1 MNIPV
6 LKRKPIYKV
15 VSIRN
20 RSLVIGRKEID
31 QRLKK
36 KYARTYKPGMTV
48 YMEPGSYG
56 IFCFTTL
63 EAALRCQE
71 NNSRSKI
78 IKVRPIGR
86 KLPTPDIVPELY
98 RGWKYVEQYY
108 RDVLSWARWTVPHDT
123 ACYSAVEVIDER

>member
-1 MNIPV
+1 MNISV
-6 LKRKPIYKV
+6 RQRKPIYKV
-15 VSIRN
+15 VSSRN

-31 QRLKK
+31 PRLKR
-36 KYARTYKPGMTV
+36 KYAKTYKPGTV
-48 YMEPGSYG
+48 VDMEPSSYG

-78 IKVRPIGR
+78 IKVRPIGK

-108 RDVLSWARWTVPHDT
+108 REVLSCARWTVPHDT
-123 ACYSAVEVIDER
+123 ACYPAVEVIDER